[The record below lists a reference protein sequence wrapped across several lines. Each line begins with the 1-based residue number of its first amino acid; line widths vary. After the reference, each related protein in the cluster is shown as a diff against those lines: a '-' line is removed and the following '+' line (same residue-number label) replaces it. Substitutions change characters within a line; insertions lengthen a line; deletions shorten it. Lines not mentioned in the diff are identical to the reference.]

1 MRCNVGAASHV
12 GAAGPYTAQYSDG
25 ERHRYSITQVK
36 SKPRAAAYFIEYTG
50 RFILGFLAPDECVW
64 LLCRASCNVAGA
76 LRCIVP
82 FLSGSSA

>member
-1 MRCNVGAASHV
+1 VGAVLYAASHV
-12 GAAGPYTAQYSDG
+12 GAAGPYIAQYSDG
-25 ERHRYSITQVK
+25 EHDRCSIAQVK

-50 RFILGFLAPDECVW
+50 KFILAPDECVW
-64 LLCRASCNVAGA
+64 LLRRASCNVAGA